1 MNGGN
6 ASSRTVTSAAGAQS
20 VTPRLT
26 ATKTTTRKTLWRIL
40 FALLVTTSIVFVTS
54 LWVFQKVHG
63 TARAVNSKTVPA
75 IIEVL
80 AAKEALVK
88 ADAAAIDSFQSREVV
103 LTGPGQQY
111 QNQLAFAS
119 QSLAQVAEDNAA
131 GVAGSQ
137 TIQLAEALLVSYSG
151 LIGQADANYR
161 KGTGTAL
168 GTSDLWYASRL
179 LGATPD
185 SGIIDQL
192 NVLLDRQKEAL
203 NTQLS
208 ASAMTPLIV
217 LVWVLPIV
225 VLFFLLCATHIF
237 LKRQFRR
244 TVNPLLLLA
253 TVFLIG
259 LPMVT
264 SVAFVSQHR
273 LENSQ
278 EELYRLV
285 DDWNAQTSAAQIRR
299 QQDLV
304 NLVTSACQQEGVS
317 CGVTVARS
325 APNSASKGGGVSEIK
340 ASERI
345 MKIKQQIEAADRNGS
360 LWPLIPLLVALIA
373 VLIPLGLRSRIEE
386 YRYQPR

>member
-1 MNGGN
+1 M
-6 ASSRTVTSAAGAQS
+6 
-20 VTPRLT
+20 
-26 ATKTTTRKTLWRIL
+26 
-40 FALLVTTSIVFVTS
+40 VFGTS

-63 TARAVNSKTVPA
+63 TARAVNNKAVPA
-75 IIEVL
+75 IIEAL

-88 ADAAAIDSFQSREVV
+88 ADAAAIDSFQSREVL

-137 TIQLAEALLVSYSG
+137 TIQLAETLLVSYSG

-168 GTSDLWYASRL
+168 GASDLWYASRL

-208 ASAMTPLIV
+208 ASAMTPWTV
-217 LVWVLPIV
+217 FVWVLPIV
-225 VLFFLLCATHIF
+225 FLLFLLCATHIF
-237 LKRQFRR
+237 LKRHFRR

-259 LPMVT
+259 LSMVT
-264 SVAFVSQHR
+264 SVVFVSQHR

-278 EELYRLV
+278 KELYRLV
-285 DDWNAQTSAAQIRR
+285 DDWNAQTSAAQIKR

-304 NLVTSACQQEGVS
+304 NVVTSVCQQEGVG

-325 APNSASKGGGVSEIK
+325 APDPAPEDGVSEIK
-340 ASERI
+340 APERI
-345 MKIKQQIEAADRNGS
+345 MNIKQQIEAADRNGS

-373 VLIPLGLRSRIEE
+373 VLIPLGLRSRIDE
-386 YRYQPR
+386 YRYRPR